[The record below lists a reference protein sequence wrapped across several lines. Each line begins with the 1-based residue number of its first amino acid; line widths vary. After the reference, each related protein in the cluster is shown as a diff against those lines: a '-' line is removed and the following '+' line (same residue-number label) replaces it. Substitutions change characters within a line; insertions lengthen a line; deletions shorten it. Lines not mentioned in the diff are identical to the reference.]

1 MNFRYTN
8 QDAAISC
15 DLEDLAILYI
25 RHANPQKTNI
35 YNPDLAKTA
44 ANCFW
49 DLYLIAEDGGF
60 DLTVFRRQ
68 DIYKIGCAE
77 MIKEEKK
84 FKDSQ
89 QRAIAERMKKENEE
103 RNLKNFGKGKRNK
116 RPPDVPIDTDTPID
130 LTSSRNAKKRK

>member
-1 MNFRYTN
+1 
-8 QDAAISC
+8 
-15 DLEDLAILYI
+15 
-25 RHANPQKTNI
+25 
-35 YNPDLAKTA
+35 
-44 ANCFW
+44 
-49 DLYLIAEDGGF
+49 
-60 DLTVFRRQ
+60 
-68 DIYKIGCAE
+68 